1 MRRRGPGQG
10 DDRRKGLSG
19 GSGVD
24 YVFAYASLVG
34 LREPLTAGGFAYP
47 ALEGR
52 LRDFRRRWGAAMDN
66 WDPVNDPKHW
76 VVPGSGERPRVRVA
90 YLDIEPVG
98 EGGTVNGIAIPV
110 DAARLETLDA
120 REVNYRR
127 VEVTDAFEPARTGGD
142 SPAPPRRVFTYMA
155 TAAARARCR
164 AGAAEA
170 NVCVSADY
178 LAATRRAF
186 AALGDAALAEF
197 DRTTEPLAF
206 PQADLELVTS
216 LEGV

>member
-1 MRRRGPGQG
+1 
-10 DDRRKGLSG
+10 
-19 GSGVD
+19 
-24 YVFAYASLVG
+24 
-34 LREPLTAGGFAYP
+34 
-47 ALEGR
+47 
-52 LRDFRRRWGAAMDN
+52 MDN
-66 WDPVNDPKHW
+66 WEAVNDHKHFLTRE
-76 VVPGSGERPRVRVA
+76 SGERPRVRVA
-90 YLDIEPVG
+90 YLDLEPGDG
-98 EGGTVNGIAIPV
+98 EGVNGIAIPV
-110 DAARLETLDA
+110 DAVRLETLDA

-206 PQADLELVTS
+206 PQVDLELIWPD
-216 LEGV
+216 G